1 MDEFSLLFSQATSDN
16 ELQGVQVDEMI
27 PRIEDP
33 LALADYEY
41 DEEFLSTMEKAPG
54 NVSLV
59 SCSSGSEPE
68 RASVDSEN
76 SVDTYSS

>member
-1 MDEFSLLFSQATSDN
+1 MSDSSAS
-16 ELQGVQVDEMI
+16 E
-27 PRIEDP
+27 P
-33 LALADYEY
+33 LALADY

-59 SCSSGSEPE
+59 SDSSGSEPE